1 MRSLLKNGLIWG
13 LIMRIST
20 EQRRNQILE
29 LLRENGRVR
38 VSELSEKYGISEVS
52 IRNDLET
59 LEEEGHLQRVH
70 GGAVII
76 NKSYI
81 NMNLDERFTTNAVNK
96 KKLAERVAECVDDND
111 IIMMN
116 AGTTLIYVLRA
127 IRDKKNITVVTNSMQ
142 NALEAMSY
150 PSFNVI
156 LLGGQLDEK
165 YQYTHGL
172 DTLKQLDKYHAVKG
186 IFSVDGINSAT
197 GLSLYYSNEV
207 EVINKMMDLV
217 DTVIVTADSTKL
229 GKNTFT
235 KVSSIHKVDIIVT
248 NKSDNTDEIEN
259 LKAKGIKII
268 EA

>member
-1 MRSLLKNGLIWG
+1 
-13 LIMRIST
+13 MRIST
-20 EQRRNQILE
+20 EQRRNQILDT
-29 LLRENGRVR
+29 LRANGRVR

-59 LEEEGHLQRVH
+59 LENQGFLCRVH
-70 GGAVII
+70 CGAVMI

-81 NMNLDERFTTNAVNK
+81 NMNLDERFTTNSVSK
-96 KKLAERVAECVDDND
+96 RQLADKIADYVDDHD

-127 IRDKKNITVVTNSMQ
+127 IQDKKNITIVTNSIQ

-150 PSFNVI
+150 QSFNVI

-186 IFSVDGINSAT
+186 IFSVDGINSVT
-197 GLSLYYSNEV
+197 GLSLYYSNEI

-217 DTVIVTADSTKL
+217 DSVIIAADSYKL

-235 KVSSIHKVDIIVT
+235 RVSSISKVDTIVT
-248 NKSDNTDEIEN
+248 NKSDNTEEIRK
-259 LKAKGIKII
+259 LKEKGIKII

>member
-1 MRSLLKNGLIWG
+1 
-13 LIMRIST
+13 MRIST
-20 EQRRNQILE
+20 EQRRNQILDT
-29 LLRENGRVR
+29 LRANGRVR

-59 LEEEGHLQRVH
+59 LENQGFLCRVH
-70 GGAVII
+70 GGAVMI

-96 KKLAERVAECVDDND
+96 RQLADKIADCVDDND

-127 IRDKKNITVVTNSMQ
+127 IQDKKNITIVTNSIQ

-150 PSFNVI
+150 HSFNVI

-186 IFSVDGINSAT
+186 IFSVDGINSVT
-197 GLSLYYSNEV
+197 GLSLYYSNEI

-217 DTVIVTADSTKL
+217 DSVIIAADSSKI

-235 KVSSIHKVDIIVT
+235 RVSSTSKVDVIVT
-248 NKSDNTDEIEN
+248 NKSDNTEEIRK
-259 LKAKGIKII
+259 LKEKGIKII

>member
-1 MRSLLKNGLIWG
+1 MRAT
-13 LIMRIST
+13 T

-29 LLRENGRVR
+29 MLKANGRIR
-38 VSELSEKYGISEVS
+38 VSDLSQLYGISEVS
-52 IRNDLET
+52 IRNDLEA
-59 LEEEGHLQRVH
+59 LESQGYLCRVH
-70 GGAVII
+70 GGAVMI

-81 NMNLDERFTTNAVNK
+81 NMNLDERFTTNAACK
-96 KKLAERVAECVDDND
+96 KELADCVADFVEDND

-127 IRDKKNITVVTNSMQ
+127 IQDKKNITIVTNSIQ
-142 NALEAMSY
+142 NALEAMSF

-156 LLGGQLDEK
+156 LLGGQLDPK

-186 IFSVDGINSAT
+186 IFSVDGINSVT

-207 EVINKMMDLV
+207 EVINKMMELV
-217 DTVIVTADSTKL
+217 DTVIITADSSKL

-235 KVSSIHKVDIIVT
+235 KVSSIKKVDILVT
-248 NKSDNTDEIEN
+248 NKSDHHEEIAN
-259 LKAKGIKII
+259 LKSLGIKIV